1 MIRWYFLSFALLVA
15 GRALAQPIAT
25 ADFNTGLNAGW
36 TIVDG
41 GTTADTWYVTT
52 GGGFAGNSLNG
63 TNFAFVNSDAAG
75 NSTAIILSEQLKSPI
90 FNGNAYSQVFLE
102 FDHYYRDYSQDT
114 GWVEVYNGSAWI
126 PLANYSANTGAW
138 SAPAH
143 ETFDLTPYRNPN
155 MQVRFRYEDNNIWAW
170 YWAVDNVQL
179 YSPPANDASITA
191 LNTPTGACG
200 LGNAEPI
207 SIEVRND
214 GTAAITSLPVRY
226 RVNGGPVVNETITAN
241 IPAGG
246 TLAYTFTTPVNM
258 SAAGRYTFDAWTNL
272 AGDADHS
279 GDSIIGL
286 VRKNHIRITSFP
298 YHQDFE
304 GGQGGWFADGTNST
318 WAYGT
323 PNKTVIQGAA
333 SGTKAWTTGG
343 LTGDYVN
350 NENSQLEGPCFDL
363 TALPAPW
370 FGTDVW
376 WNAEWSWD
384 GAVLQTSVDGG
395 VTWNT
400 VGAYGDPYN
409 WYNDNTIDAAP
420 GGQNDGWTGRNASGD
435 GSGDYVRAVHSLSN
449 WSADTEVILRLA
461 FASDASVLDDG
472 IAFDD
477 ITIASQPVL
486 YLGPDTIACDSLL
499 LDGGP
504 ASQYAWSTGDSG
516 QTHLVTQSGTYH
528 LQIRDQY
535 GFPAG
540 DVIQVTVQGDGN
552 WTLGQDSF
560 FCQVHPYT
568 LSGPPGAS
576 SYLWSTGDT
585 SASISVQS
593 NGAYHLLATYSAGC
607 TAVDSVALAFST
619 LNSQIVLPSDTLCR
633 GEISAFQNN
642 SPGALQYWW
651 NFGNGSFSSNA
662 NPVTVYTAGGT
673 FPVTLIVSD
682 AQCSDTSSVLVYVDV
697 CTGLTAPAWSDW
709 TLSPNPAST
718 ATQVRLAGR
727 IDGPGPLTCTL
738 HDLQGRPLRQWQLQ
752 GPGVVTALLPLD
764 GLASGSYFLRLEGD
778 YGHRVLPFLLID

>member
-1 MIRWYFLSFALLVA
+1 MIRWYFLSFALLLA

-25 ADFNTGLNAGW
+25 ANFNTGLNPGW

-52 GGGFAGNSLNG
+52 GGGFNGNTLNG

-75 NSTAIILSEQLKSPI
+75 NSTTIILSEQLKSPI

-143 ETFDLTPYRNPN
+143 ELFNLTPYRNPN

-179 YSPPANDASITA
+179 YAPPANDASITA

-200 LGNAEPI
+200 LSNAEPI

-246 TLAYTFTTPVNM
+246 TFAYTFTTPVNM

-272 AGDADHS
+272 ASDADHS

-350 NENSQLEGPCFDL
+350 FETSQLEGPCFDL
-363 TALPAPW
+363 TALPSPW

-420 GGQNDGWTGRNASGD
+420 GGQNDGWTGRAASGD

-461 FASDASVLDDG
+461 FATDNTVVDDG

-486 YLGPDTIACDSLL
+486 YLGPDTIACDSLV

-504 ASQYAWSTGDSG
+504 ASQYAWSTGDSS
-516 QTHLVTQSGTYH
+516 QTYVVTQSGTYH
-528 LQIRDQY
+528 LQIRDPLWIPGGRRHPSHRTRRRQLDPRTGQLFLPSPSLYPERPARCQQLPVVDRRYQRQHQRADQWRLPLARHLQRGLY
-535 GFPAG
+535 GGGQRGLGLLHVKFPDRPAQRHPLPGRDQRLPKQLPRRAPVLVELRQRLLFQQRQPCRRLHRWRHLPGHAHRHRRPMQRHQQRAGLCRHLHRIGGAGLVQLDALTQSCLRRHASPAG
-540 DVIQVTVQGDGN
+540 
-552 WTLGQDSF
+552 
-560 FCQVHPYT
+560 
-568 LSGPPGAS
+568 GPHRWPRPA
-576 SYLWSTGDT
+576 
-585 SASISVQS
+585 
-593 NGAYHLLATYSAGC
+593 HLHAA
-607 TAVDSVALAFST
+607 
-619 LNSQIVLPSDTLCR
+619 
-633 GEISAFQNN
+633 
-642 SPGALQYWW
+642 
-651 NFGNGSFSSNA
+651 
-662 NPVTVYTAGGT
+662 
-673 FPVTLIVSD
+673 
-682 AQCSDTSSVLVYVDV
+682 
-697 CTGLTAPAWSDW
+697 
-709 TLSPNPAST
+709 
-718 ATQVRLAGR
+718 
-727 IDGPGPLTCTL
+727 
-738 HDLQGRPLRQWQLQ
+738 
-752 GPGVVTALLPLD
+752 
-764 GLASGSYFLRLEGD
+764 
-778 YGHRVLPFLLID
+778 